1 MSAKAIPVSKV
12 MRRQLPALLG
22 SLLRVKRERRKGGS
36 VLPWKLEFFTTYS
49 CGSRCKTCLIW
60 TRYEREPEL
69 RAKELSPEAFGKI
82 TASVGEHLRW
92 ISFTGGE
99 ITDRDDALELATQVV
114 DAAPRAR
121 VISSSSHGLA
131 PERTES
137 LFGALAERYPDRAI
151 MVTLSLDGLS
161 ESYEKIRGVDGFD
174 AVIESM
180 ARLKALSV
188 HHPNLQASY
197 QVTLS
202 RLNLH
207 EADALIDYVAG
218 EAEGNVVTIANDSRV
233 LTEGRIKDID
243 VRLDERLMAALSRAT
258 KSSRFF
264 DINGQFARVYMG
276 LVRAMNKSGEAPI
289 PCSAGLASLTV
300 GPYGEVLQ
308 CDRHDEALGHI
319 AAPDFN
325 LEHLIRSPEFQAK
338 LEPLRD
344 CRECFTPCQAYPSMM
359 QAPIKAGLGSL
370 KQTVSF

>member
-1 MSAKAIPVSKV
+1 MNAKAMPVSKV

-22 SLLRVKRERRKGGS
+22 SLRRVNRERRKGGA

-60 TRYEREPEL
+60 TRYERNPEL
-69 RAKELSPEAFGKI
+69 RAKELPAEAFGKI
-82 TASVGEHLRW
+82 TESIGQGLRW

-99 ITDRDDALELATQVV
+99 ITDREDALDLATAVV

-131 PERTES
+131 PERTEA
-137 LFGALAERYPDRAI
+137 LFGALASKYPDRAI
-151 MVTLSLDGLS
+151 MVTLSLDGLK
-161 ESYEKIRGVDGFD
+161 ESYKKIRGVDGFE
-174 AVIESM
+174 AVMESM
-180 ARLKALSV
+180 ERLQNLSKQ
-188 HHPNLQASY
+188 HANLQASY

-202 RLNLH
+202 HLNLH
-207 EADALIDYVAG
+207 EADDLIDFVAR

-233 LTEGRIKDID
+233 LTEGRIKNVD
-243 VRLDERLMAALSRAT
+243 VRHDERLLEALARAT

-276 LVRAMNKSGEAPI
+276 LVRTMSKTGQAPI
-289 PCSAGLASLTV
+289 PCTAGMASLSI

-308 CDRHDEALGHI
+308 CDRHDEPLGTLEG
-319 AAPDFN
+319 PDYD
-325 LEHLIRSPEFQAK
+325 LDALIRSASFQMT
-338 LEPLRD
+338 LEPLKD

-359 QAPIKAGLGSL
+359 HAPLKAGFGSL
-370 KQTVSF
+370 KQKLSF